1 MASGKSIRAEH
12 KSFFITISF
21 RECVGFGISLGKGTS
36 STTLVLPSR
45 RIGVKQPSLPD
56 HDCRFSLSTWA
67 AANPNLHSGK
77 SLAATGRIGLAA
89 RFESPFPDLLIQTR
103 LAS

>member
-1 MASGKSIRAEH
+1 
-12 KSFFITISF
+12 
-21 RECVGFGISLGKGTS
+21 
-36 STTLVLPSR
+36 
-45 RIGVKQPSLPD
+45 LPD
-56 HDCRFSLSTWA
+56 HDCRFWLPTLA
-67 AANPNLHSGK
+67 AARQNLHSGK